1 MMSIQD
7 VSSRV
12 EGDRVLILER
22 TFGAPRDLVFK
33 MFKEPEHLKH
43 WWGPVGWELPYCE
56 IDFRPGGTWHY
67 CMKCV
72 DRNQGDYYGME
83 SCGKAIYKDI
93 IEPEMIAYTD
103 YFSDVDGNIDEEL
116 PASEVVV
123 EFIDL
128 GDETKLVNR
137 VEYASAEGLN
147 TVMDMGMLEGIAQ
160 TWDRLEERL
169 AKVKS

>member
-1 MMSIQD
+1 M
-7 VSSRV
+7 
-12 EGDRVLILER
+12 
-22 TFGAPRDLVFK
+22 
-33 MFKEPEHLKH
+33 
-43 WWGPVGWELPYCE
+43 
-56 IDFRPGGTWHY
+56 
-67 CMKCV
+67 
-72 DRNQGDYYGME
+72 
-83 SCGKAIYKDI
+83 
-93 IEPEMIAYTD
+93 
-103 YFSDVDGNIDEEL
+103 
-116 PASEVVV
+116 